1 MLPLTPRQTGIV
13 LVSASA
19 IAWSTTG
26 LFTRAIALD
35 GATMLVWR
43 GIFGALGL
51 SLALIGLHGAGALRG
66 YAQLGR
72 AGWLYAA
79 VSAAGML
86 CFISALRLTSV
97 AHVAIIYA
105 VAPFLAAG
113 LGWVLLREA
122 PSRAALLASAL
133 ALIGALIMVGFG
145 REGGLIG
152 DLLALGMTTAM
163 ALMMVISR
171 RTPGIPTL
179 PAAAVSALLSA
190 AVALPFSQ
198 GLGVPLE
205 MMPLLVAF
213 GLVNSAL
220 GLALFLLG
228 SARIAPVETALIGA
242 LDAPLAPIWVWLI
255 FAETPSSATLIG
267 ASIVL
272 VAVIGHIWAS
282 NRRPA

>member
-1 MLPLTPRQTGIV
+1 MT
-13 LVSASA
+13 ASA
-19 IAWSTTG
+19 VAWSTTG

-35 GATMLVWR
+35 AATMLVWR
-43 GIFGALGL
+43 GVFGALGL
-51 SLALIGLHGAGALRG
+51 SLALVWLDGAAALRG
-66 YAQLGR
+66 FRQLRR

-105 VAPFLAAG
+105 AAPFLAAG
-113 LGWVLLREA
+113 LGWLILREA

-133 ALIGALIMVGFG
+133 ALLGAVIMVGFG

-152 DLLALGMTTAM
+152 DLLALGMTLAM

-171 RTPGIPTL
+171 RNPGIPTL
-179 PAAAVSALLSA
+179 PAAAVSALLA
-190 AVALPFSQ
+190 ALVALPFAQTSAP
-198 GLGVPLE
+198 PLDLI
-205 MMPLLVAF
+205 PLLVAF

-255 FAETPSSATLIG
+255 FAETPSAATLIG
-267 ASIVL
+267 AGIVL
-272 VAVIGHIWAS
+272 AAVIGHIWADS
-282 NRRPA
+282 RSRPA

>member
-1 MLPLTPRQTGIV
+1 
-13 LVSASA
+13 
-19 IAWSTTG
+19 
-26 LFTRAIALD
+26 
-35 GATMLVWR
+35 MLVWR
-43 GIFGALGL
+43 GVFGALGL
-51 SLALIGLHGAGALRG
+51 SLALIWLHGTGALRG
-66 YAQLGR
+66 FRLLRR

-79 VSAAGML
+79 VSASGML

-113 LGWVLLREA
+113 LGWLILREA
-122 PSRAALLASAL
+122 PSRAALAASGL
-133 ALIGALIMVGFG
+133 ALIGAVIMVGFG
-145 REGGLIG
+145 REGGVIG
-152 DLLALGMTTAM
+152 DLLALGMTLAM

-171 RTPGIPTL
+171 RNPGIPTL

-190 AVALPFSQ
+190 LVALPFSQ
-198 GLGVPLE
+198 ALGVPLE
-205 MMPLLVAF
+205 MMPLLAAF

-255 FAETPSSATLIG
+255 FAETPSPATLIG

-272 VAVIGHIWAS
+272 AAVIGHIWADS
-282 NRRPA
+282 RSGPA